1 MSKYMVIYH
10 YADGTDEEDDNYGAY
25 WDSEEDA
32 KEAGLYGL
40 SCYKLG
46 GEILEMSNPG
56 DYPFDESDYIYND
69 FEVVEVD

>member
-40 SCYKLG
+40 SCYKLAAKSLKCLIPVT
-46 GEILEMSNPG
+46 ILLMNL
-56 DYPFDESDYIYND
+56 ITLIMILKW
-69 FEVVEVD
+69 